1 MVQEMDRFP
10 VIIPELQLLRQY
22 HSDTVSLISR
32 FNNIRYKVHECI
44 DQDAVVDE
52 LNNILNE
59 GASLKIQ
66 GVPAYFM

>member
-1 MVQEMDRFP
+1 MDKFP

-22 HSDTVSLISR
+22 HENTVSLISR
-32 FNNIRYKVHECI
+32 FDRIRYNIHERV

-52 LNNILNE
+52 LINILNE

-66 GVPAYFM
+66 GMLV